1 MENYWNLLYLG
12 EIHIGTPLQSF
23 MVVWDT
29 GSGAFLQRSS
39 DCTGCAS
46 DARTF
51 EIDDSSTFAYNSPTE
66 YDRVTYMDGTSLYG
80 KLGTDRT
87 CPVTDTAS
95 CASSYQ
101 FVAISESSGLRDY
114 EDGLI
119 GLWSGNLSGY
129 D

>member
-1 MENYWNLLYLG
+1 
-12 EIHIGTPLQSF
+12 

-29 GSGAFLQRSS
+29 GSGTLLLRSD
-39 DCTGCAS
+39 DCTSCDG
-46 DARTF
+46 DKF
-51 EIDDSSTFAYNSPTE
+51 IIDDSSTFAYNDPTE

-95 CASSYQ
+95 CATAYQ

-114 EDGLI
+114 EDGII
-119 GLWSGNLSGY
+119 GLWSGNYNGY
-129 D
+129 DNTEMIMP